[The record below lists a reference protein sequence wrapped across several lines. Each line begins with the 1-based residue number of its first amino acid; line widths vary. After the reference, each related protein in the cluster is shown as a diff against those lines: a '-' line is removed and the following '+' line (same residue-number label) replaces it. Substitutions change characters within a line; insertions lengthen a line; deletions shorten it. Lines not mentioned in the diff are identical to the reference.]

1 MSSRGVLRILMISP
15 LDYEHFTNNLEYHH
29 VRHYAR
35 IGCRPTLMYKT
46 INWSARLGNM
56 VRDACTFRIRCR
68 EDGASCFVAVDP
80 FLNYCGGV
88 RTRADA
94 WAATSV
100 RTGSLEYTFIRLFSP
115 LRVLRDLFV
124 VPCFVLAA
132 VWKLK
137 GTFHVCIGFGPWGGL
152 AGWLLRKVGKVGL
165 LVYQDRDYE
174 PGLLPDRLRQAYTA
188 AIERFTIKR
197 ADLTI
202 SIGQL
207 LADHRRRQTG
217 KPIEVIPTGVEWD
230 KFAGARSNLKTGQT
244 LIYVGNV
251 ISWSG
256 LDHAIRALPEI
267 LRACPTAKLL
277 IVGDGLP
284 GYVAYLRQLV
294 EQLHL
299 QDRVDFL
306 GRRPAEDLPDLLAGA
321 DIGLANSQTVA
332 FRKYACPLKVI
343 EYMAAGLPVIAT
355 EGTEAAQLLARDQS
369 GVAIP
374 YEVEAFAQTVIAL
387 FNDSQL
393 YQRLR
398 ANGVRASAGMNWEIL
413 LAKEFDLIS
422 QRYAE
427 VAGLRST
434 RSVFKRA
441 VESTEPRP

>member
-1 MSSRGVLRILMISP
+1 MSSRGALRILLISP
-15 LDYEHFTNNLEYHH
+15 LDYEHFTNNLECHH
-29 VRHYAR
+29 VLYYAR

-46 INWSARLGNM
+46 INWSARLGDM
-56 VRDACTFRIRCR
+56 VRDAGTFRIRCR
-68 EDGASCFVAVDP
+68 EDGTSCFVAVDP

-100 RTGSLEYTFIRLFSP
+100 RTGSLKYTFIRLFYP

-152 AGWLLRKVGKVGL
+152 AGWLLRKVGKVEL

-188 AIERFTIKR
+188 AVERFTIKR

-207 LADHRRRQTG
+207 LADLRRRQTG
-217 KPIEVIPTGVEWD
+217 RPIEVIPSGVEWD
-230 KFAGARSNLKTGQT
+230 KFAGARSNPKTGQT

-284 GYVAYLRQLV
+284 GYLAYLRQLV
-294 EQLHL
+294 EQLHIRE
-299 QDRVDFL
+299 RVHFL
-306 GRRPAEDLPDLLAGA
+306 GQRPSEELPDLLAGA
-321 DIGLANSQTVA
+321 EIGLANSEPVA

-355 EGTEAAQLLARDQS
+355 EGTEAAQLLTREQS
-369 GVAIP
+369 GIAIP
-374 YEVEAFAQTVIAL
+374 YEVENLAQTAIAL

-398 ANGVRASAGMNWEIL
+398 ANGMRASAGMNWEIL
-413 LAKEFDLIS
+413 LAKELDLIS
-422 QRYAE
+422 KRYAE
-427 VAGLRST
+427 VAGLRSSK
-434 RSVFKRA
+434 SVFKKPL
-441 VESTEPRP
+441 SEPRP